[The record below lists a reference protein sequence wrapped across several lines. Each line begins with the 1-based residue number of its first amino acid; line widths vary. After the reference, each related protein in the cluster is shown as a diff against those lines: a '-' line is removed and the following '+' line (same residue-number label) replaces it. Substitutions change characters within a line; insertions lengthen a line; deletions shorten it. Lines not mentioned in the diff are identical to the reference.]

1 MNRLQEIS
9 KQQAKEIL
17 QEYFSTVIRNLM
29 YYSWPC
35 VYPNTSGPF
44 SKPGMISG
52 QAFTEF
58 QIECWT
64 DGSHTLVF
72 CRGQE
77 LAVIEEASP
86 FDIGRY
92 INKRGGW

>member
-1 MNRLQEIS
+1 M
-9 KQQAKEIL
+9 
-17 QEYFSTVIRNLM
+17 
-29 YYSWPC
+29 
-35 VYPNTSGPF
+35 
-44 SKPGMISG
+44 
-52 QAFTEF
+52 
-58 QIECWT
+58 T